1 MIVGKRV
8 RLRAV
13 ERADLPTIQR
23 WMNDPEILKRIYTW
37 RHLSVAAEERWL
49 EGLTG
54 SNTDFVFAIEATDGE
69 GVSPRFLGTTGIH
82 GVDWKN
88 RLCSV
93 GIIIGEE
100 RERGRGFGTEALFL
114 LARYAQQEL
123 GMHRVELEVYPF
135 NLPAIRSYEKL
146 GFRHDG
152 TRRGATF
159 REGRFQD
166 VLVMGVLP
174 GELKDPGA
182 VPATP

>member
-13 ERADLPTIQR
+13 ERADLPVIQR
-23 WMNDPEILKRIYTW
+23 WMNDPEILKRIYTY
-37 RHLSVAAEERWL
+37 RHLSMAAEERWL
-49 EGLTG
+49 EGLSG
-54 SNTDFVFAIEATDGE
+54 SNTDFVFAIEVAAVAEGE
-69 GVSPRFLGTTGIH
+69 GAPPRFIGTTGMH
-82 GVDWKN
+82 AVDWKN

-93 GIIIGEE
+93 GIVIGESVE
-100 RERGRGFGTEALFL
+100 QGKGYGTEALRL
-114 LARYAQQEL
+114 LVRYAQEEL

-152 TRRGATF
+152 TRRGATW

-174 GELKDPGA
+174 GELLG
-182 VPATP
+182 

>member
-13 ERADLPTIQR
+13 ERSDLPTIQR

-37 RHLSVAAEERWL
+37 RHLSLADEERWL
-49 EGLTG
+49 EGLGG
-54 SNTDFVFAIEATDGE
+54 SNSDFVFAIEATGGPDPA
-69 GVSPRFLGTTGIH
+69 PRFVGTTGIH

-93 GIIIGEE
+93 GIILGDAAD
-100 RERGRGFGTEALFL
+100 RGRGYGTEALFL

-152 TRRGATF
+152 TRRGATY

-174 GELKDPGA
+174 GELKDPGT
-182 VPATP
+182 TPGAA